1 MPCADLTLQITVTIV
16 TMHYDACIM
25 MHLAENTICSIV
37 SPVSD
42 AEEPSDEGEDEVDD
56 PHDDDDGEAGGEVG
70 QALVQ
75 NPVNG
80 EKRF

>member
-1 MPCADLTLQITVTIV
+1 ML
-16 TMHYDACIM
+16 YF
-25 MHLAENTICSIV
+25 

-42 AEEPSDEGEDEVDD
+42 AEEPCNEGENEVDN

-75 NPVNG
+75 HPVEGG
-80 EKRF
+80 EKLSVI